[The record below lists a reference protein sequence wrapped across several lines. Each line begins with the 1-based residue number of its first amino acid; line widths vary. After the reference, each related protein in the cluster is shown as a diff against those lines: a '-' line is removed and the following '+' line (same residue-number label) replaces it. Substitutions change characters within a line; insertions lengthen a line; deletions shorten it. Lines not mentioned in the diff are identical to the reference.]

1 MVLKNSSFSCYSCFR
16 CSFFTI
22 TLKVRKMLACR
33 AVSSITIT
41 PVSVDWRQSN
51 RWMLRLSVNLFAWFS
66 LESKREDWEPGTRV
80 RLVLLFFMLCEKI
93 FFSVRHPHSH
103 THTKCLMLENI
114 DDLQWLCVDFL
125 FTISVCLQPKSFC
138 VALTHLSWC
147 FLCRGNS
154 KYHYYGIRIKPS
166 SSLLTV
172 NDDGSSNNG
181 FVILL
186 KTDVN
191 VRTDTTNFCHLHA
204 IWSFKCFDQ

>member
-80 RLVLLFFMLCEKI
+80 RLVLLFFMLCEKKI
-93 FFSVRHPHSH
+93 FFCTTPTLTYAYKVFDAWKYWWF
-103 THTKCLMLENI
+103 TVTMCWLFIYNFCLS
-114 DDLQWLCVDFL
+114 
-125 FTISVCLQPKSFC
+125 TAKK
-138 VALTHLSWC
+138 
-147 FLCRGNS
+147 FLCCTHSLILVFFVQRQF
-154 KYHYYGIRIKPS
+154 KV
-166 SSLLTV
+166 SLLWYQ
-172 NDDGSSNNG
+172 NQ
-181 FVILL
+181 
-186 KTDVN
+186 
-191 VRTDTTNFCHLHA
+191 A
-204 IWSFKCFDQ
+204 IFITSDSEWWRQFK